1 MDWGRN
7 DRPILI
13 AVMMYDYRAVQSSV
27 IAIALVHLEVT
38 VRAGATTE
46 RSNGQPTTQQ
56 AV

>member
-46 RSNGQPTTQQ
+46 GSNGQPTSQQ